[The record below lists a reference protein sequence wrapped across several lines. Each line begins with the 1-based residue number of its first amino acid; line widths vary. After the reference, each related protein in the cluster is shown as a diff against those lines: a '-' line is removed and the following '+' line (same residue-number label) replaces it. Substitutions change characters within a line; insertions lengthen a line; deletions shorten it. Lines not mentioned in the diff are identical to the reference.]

1 MADKGLCI
9 SNERICA
16 IVEMNDPGVWTLGEV
31 RKSVQARDMGI
42 VVEYAGATASLRC
55 RPPTCEI
62 NFGVGIAPPP
72 PPIISSSKESSPTVS
87 TGPGTPQSNSLNE

>member
-31 RKSVQARDMGI
+31 RKSVQARGMGI
-42 VVEYAGATASLRC
+42 VVEYAGAAEAFAVVPQVGDQLRRRH
-55 RPPTCEI
+55 RPTSATDHLL
-62 NFGVGIAPPP
+62 VKGIVAHRFDWTRH
-72 PPIISSSKESSPTVS
+72 SAVE
-87 TGPGTPQSNSLNE
+87 

>member
-31 RKSVQARDMGI
+31 RKSVQARGMGI
-42 VVEYAGATASLRC
+42 VVEYAGAAEAFAVV
-55 RPPTCEI
+55 PPS
-62 NFGVGIAPPP
+62 GR
-72 PPIISSSKESSPTVS
+72 S
-87 TGPGTPQSNSLNE
+87 TSA